1 VLPTPKRFTLVAGGA
16 EGPSPLNAFDNALL
30 VAGVGNLN
38 LIRVSS
44 ILPPGAQEAET
55 LMVPPGS
62 LLPIAYG
69 SAISEEPGTRV
80 AAAVAVGLSPDTFG
94 VIMEYG
100 GQCSKE
106 EAEAEVRRRVEEA
119 FKHRG
124 LPLVEIRSIAVDHVV
139 EQIGCAFA
147 GCALWY

>member
-1 VLPTPKRFTLVAGGA
+1 LVAGGA

-69 SAISEEPGTRV
+69 SAISEEPGTQV

>member
-1 VLPTPKRFTLVAGGA
+1 VLPTPKKFTLVAGGA
-16 EGPSPLNAFDNALL
+16 EGPSLLNAFDNALL

-38 LIRVSS
+38 LIKVSS
-44 ILPPGAQEAET
+44 ILPPGAQEVEV
-55 LMVPPGS
+55 LDVPPGS

-69 SAISEEPGTRV
+69 SAVSDEPGTRV
-80 AAAVAVGLSPDTFG
+80 AAAVAVGLSPNTFG

-100 GQCSKE
+100 GRCTKE

-124 LPLVEIRSIAVDHVV
+124 LPLVGIRSIAAEHVV
-139 EQIGCAFA
+139 ERAGCAFA

>member
-1 VLPTPKRFTLVAGGA
+1 MLPTPKKFTLVAGGA
-16 EGPSPLNAFDNALL
+16 EGPSLLNAFDNALL

-38 LIRVSS
+38 LIKVSS
-44 ILPPGAQEAET
+44 ILPPGAQEVEV
-55 LMVPPGS
+55 LDVPPGS

-69 SAISEEPGTRV
+69 SAVSDEPGTRV
-80 AAAVAVGLSPDTFG
+80 AAAVAVGLSPNTFG

-100 GQCSKE
+100 GRCTKE

-124 LPLVEIRSIAVDHVV
+124 LPLVGIRSIAAEHVV
-139 EQIGCAFA
+139 ERAGCAFA